1 MYSYSRQNFSY
12 LGNRLAATH
21 KGCSQKISPALVYR
35 SVGKMIEAPETE
47 EQLSKERCGS
57 VSLPISQP
65 SAFPGCGAFPVGVV
79 NAASP
84 FPVLLEDFSP
94 KVAMWAHIKGNSL
107 MASNYQFPA
116 GPSSLRSAATALWKI
131 PHFGQKSQAG
141 CQLWNGVPVRCKI
154 HLR

>member
-21 KGCSQKISPALVYR
+21 KGRSQKISPVLVYR

-47 EQLSKERCGS
+47 EQLSKERCDN
-57 VSLPISQP
+57 VSLPIRQP

-79 NAASP
+79 NAAYS

-94 KVAMWAHIKGNSL
+94 KVAM
-107 MASNYQFPA
+107 
-116 GPSSLRSAATALWKI
+116 
-131 PHFGQKSQAG
+131 
-141 CQLWNGVPVRCKI
+141 
-154 HLR
+154 